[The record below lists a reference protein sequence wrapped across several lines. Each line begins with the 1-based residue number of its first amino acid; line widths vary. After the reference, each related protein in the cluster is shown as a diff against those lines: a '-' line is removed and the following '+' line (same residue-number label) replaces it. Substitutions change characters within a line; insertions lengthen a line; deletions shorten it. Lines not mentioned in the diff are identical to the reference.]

1 VDFSPLTGLRLMR
14 CVPHAWPVSTR
25 LPRNASALPGPN
37 APALPKSPVRL
48 PISRNIVIATS
59 VVALH
64 VAVLWAMQNGLL
76 RRAVEVVV
84 PAEILTRI
92 IEIEPP
98 KVAPPLPPPPPPP
111 PKPAPKVPKPPPVPV
126 AIREPVPLPAPNAP
140 TGVVEPQPPAPPVLA
155 PPAPPAPP
163 APTPPAPPA
172 PPRLVEVTQGETEYI
187 RPPRVVYPS
196 LSKRNGESGV
206 VVIAVYYNAAG
217 RAVRGSV
224 FKSSGFDRL
233 DRAAQEAVMASQV
246 TPFRRAGTDANTEY
260 LLKAPINFVLE

>member
-1 VDFSPLTGLRLMR
+1 M
-14 CVPHAWPVSTR
+14 
-25 LPRNASALPGPN
+25 N
-37 APALPKSPVRL
+37 APDLLLPSPAAVRKPL
-48 PISRNIVIATS
+48 NRNLVIATS
-59 VVALH
+59 VVVFH

-76 RRAVEVVV
+76 RRAAEIVV

-98 KVAPPLPPPPPPP
+98 KVAPPPPPPPPR
-111 PKPAPKVPKPPPVPV
+111 PAPKVPRPPPMPV
-126 AIREPVPLPAPNAP
+126 TVREPVPTPAPNAP
-140 TGVVEPQPPAPPVLA
+140 TGVVEPQPPAPPI
-155 PPAPPAPP
+155 PAPP
-163 APTPPAPPA
+163 APTPPAPPAPPA

-206 VVIAVYYNAAG
+206 VVIAVYYSGAG

-233 DRAAQEAVMASQV
+233 DRAAYEAVMASQV

>member
-1 VDFSPLTGLRLMR
+1 M
-14 CVPHAWPVSTR
+14 
-25 LPRNASALPGPN
+25 N
-37 APALPKSPVRL
+37 APDLSLPSPAAVRKPL
-48 PISRNIVIATS
+48 NRNLVIATS
-59 VVALH
+59 VVVFH

-76 RRAVEVVV
+76 RRAAEIVV

-98 KVAPPLPPPPPPP
+98 KVAPPPPPPPPR
-111 PKPAPKVPKPPPVPV
+111 PAPKVPRPPPMPV
-126 AIREPVPLPAPNAP
+126 AVREPVPTPAPNAP
-140 TGVVEPQPPAPPVLA
+140 VGVVEPQPPAPPI
-155 PPAPPAPP
+155 PAPP
-163 APTPPAPPA
+163 APTPPAPPAPPA

-206 VVIAVYYNAAG
+206 VVIAVYYSGAG

-233 DRAAQEAVMASQV
+233 DRAAYEAVMASQV

>member
-1 VDFSPLTGLRLMR
+1 M
-14 CVPHAWPVSTR
+14 
-25 LPRNASALPGPN
+25 N
-37 APALPKSPVRL
+37 APAISGSNAPEPPVSAVRL
-48 PISRNIVIATS
+48 PISRNIVIAAS
-59 VVALH
+59 VVIFH

-76 RRAVEVVV
+76 RRAAEIVV

-98 KVAPPLPPPPPPP
+98 KVAPPPPPPPP
-111 PKPAPKVPKPPPVPV
+111 PKPVPKIKRPPPQPV
-126 AIREPVPLPAPNAP
+126 AIREPVPTPAPNAP
-140 TGVVEPQPPAPPVLA
+140 VGVVEPQPPAPPI
-155 PPAPPAPP
+155 PAPPAP
-163 APTPPAPPA
+163 APPAPPA

-196 LSKRNGESGV
+196 LSRRNGETGV

-224 FKSSGFDRL
+224 FKSSGFERL
-233 DRAAQEAVMASQV
+233 DRAAYEAVMASQV
-246 TPFRRAGTDANTEY
+246 TPFRRAGADANTEY

>member
-1 VDFSPLTGLRLMR
+1 M
-14 CVPHAWPVSTR
+14 
-25 LPRNASALPGPN
+25 N
-37 APALPKSPVRL
+37 APALPTPSIATVRKPL
-48 PISRNIVIATS
+48 NRNIVIATS
-59 VVALH
+59 VVVFH

-76 RRAVEVVV
+76 RRAAEIVV

-98 KVAPPLPPPPPPP
+98 KVAPPPPPPPPPP
-111 PKPAPKVPKPPPVPV
+111 PKPAPKVMRPPPMPV
-126 AIREPVPLPAPNAP
+126 AVREPVPTPAPNAP
-140 TGVVEPQPPAPPVLA
+140 TGVVEPQPPAPPIPV
-155 PPAPPAPP
+155 PAPP

-196 LSKRNGESGV
+196 LSKRNGEAGV

-224 FKSSGFDRL
+224 FKSSGFERL
-233 DRAAQEAVMASQV
+233 DRAAYEAVMASQV